1 MAASSDVAVVNLCV
15 VKYFH
20 VGRVFDV
27 KKVLQALM

>member
-1 MAASSDVAVVNLCV
+1 MAASSDVVVNLCV

-27 KKVLQALM
+27 KNALQALM